1 MNKYFNKYIY
11 EIENLITNKDFLVI
25 TLSIYLGTQLKS
37 FFQILVTDVIMPI
50 ILALLPDKIEDYTIK
65 FKGNKISFEKL
76 VESGLSLL
84 ICISFLFFYS
94 LVKTFL
100 KLRKK

>member
-1 MNKYFNKYIY
+1 MNKYFNRYIN

-25 TLSIYLGTQLKS
+25 TLSVYLGTQLKS
-37 FFQILVTDVIMPI
+37 FFSIFVSEVVMPI
-50 ILALLPDKIEDYTIK
+50 VLVLLPKNITEYSMK
-65 FKGNKISFEKL
+65 FRGAKISFEKL

-84 ICISFLFFYS
+84 ICVMFLFFYS
-94 LVKTFL
+94 LIKSFL

>member
-1 MNKYFNKYIY
+1 MNKYFNRYIN

-25 TLSIYLGTQLKS
+25 TLSVYLGTQLKS
-37 FFQILVTDVIMPI
+37 FFSIFVSEVVMPI
-50 ILALLPDKIEDYTIK
+50 VLVLLPKKITEYSIK
-65 FKGNKISFEKL
+65 FRGAKISLEKL

-84 ICISFLFFYS
+84 NCVMFLFFYS
-94 LVKTFL
+94 LIKSFL